1 MNRAIPP
8 IMEQKMKYL
17 SRMKI
22 VARFQK
28 RMQTK
33 AEHRRAKLIEK
44 LEEQLGMAEALLK
57 GQKYSKT
64 RKAWETND
72 AGERVQIDRPKR
84 IRSWFWETE
93 EGCFVNLWYGSKMM
107 IIQDGMS
114 AIQIGKRS
122 ELPDGIRNIIEAVR
136 AGELDV
142 QIEAIAEKGL
152 PELKLHKELQSVPK
166 KVKLT
171 PAAQQ

>member
-1 MNRAIPP
+1 
-8 IMEQKMKYL
+8 MKYL

-57 GQKYSKT
+57 GQKFIKS
-64 RKAWETND
+64 RKVWETND
-72 AGERVQIDRPKR
+72 AGERVQTDRPKR
-84 IRSWFWETE
+84 IRTWFWETE
-93 EGCFVNLWYGSKMM
+93 EGCFINLWYGSKMM
-107 IIQDGMS
+107 VIQDGMT
-114 AIQIGKRS
+114 AIEIGKRS
-122 ELPDGIRNIIEAVR
+122 QLPDGIRNLIEAVN

-142 QIEAIAEKGL
+142 QIEAIAERGL
-152 PELKLHKELQSVPK
+152 PELKLHKELQSAPK
-166 KVKLT
+166 KVKLSQT
-171 PAAQQ
+171 AQQ